1 MARGAFDMPLEE
13 EKACYLRGIA
23 FFNAWDFFEAHE
35 TWEDAWNGTSGRRRD
50 FYQGLIQMAV
60 TLVHL
65 QRGNRLGV
73 EKVFERALARWAE
86 LPEVCMGLDRRDFEQ
101 RMRELLA
108 DVLGAGPGSAVR
120 FDPSRFFAI
129 RLEYDP
135 FSEARE
141 EAGDV

>member
-1 MARGAFDMPLEE
+1 MTRDALDMPLEE

-23 FFNAWDFFEAHE
+23 FFNAWEFFEAHE

-73 EKVFERALARWAE
+73 QKVFAQALARWAE
-86 LPEVCMGLDRRDFEQ
+86 LPDVYMGINRRDFER
-101 RMRELLA
+101 RMRELLC
-108 DVLGAGPGSAVR
+108 DVLNAPPGSAVR

-135 FSEARE
+135 FSRASD
-141 EAGDV
+141 EAGDS